1 MEADAEEDFTSPS
14 DDKKKKST
22 WSGKAKLYILYTFL
36 AMVAIVVVAEGARAV
51 MYGES
56 FNMEI
61 FQKVL
66 DGIIAILGA

>member
-1 MEADAEEDFTSPS
+1 MEADEAFTPEEDAPE
-14 DDKKKKST
+14 KKKKST

-36 AMVAIVVVAEGARAV
+36 AMVGLVVLVETIRAV
-51 MYGES
+51 THGES

-61 FQKVL
+61 FTKVL

>member
-1 MEADAEEDFTSPS
+1 MEADETFTPEEDSPE
-14 DDKKKKST
+14 KKKKST

-36 AMVAIVVVAEGARAV
+36 AMVGVVVFAEGLRAV
-51 MYGES
+51 LHGEA

-61 FQKVL
+61 FTKVL

>member
-1 MEADAEEDFTSPS
+1 MEADADFTPPG
-14 DDKKKKST
+14 DEKKKST
-22 WSGKAKLYILYTFL
+22 WGSKAKLYILYTFL
-36 AMVAIVVVAEGARAV
+36 AMVAIVVVAEAVRAIGS
-51 MYGES
+51 GES

>member
-1 MEADAEEDFTSPS
+1 MEADADEDFTPLSEE
-14 DDKKKKST
+14 KKKKST
-22 WSGKAKLYILYTFL
+22 WSSKAKLYILYTFL
-36 AMVAIVVVAEGARAV
+36 AMVAIVVVAEGVRAV
-51 MYGES
+51 AQGES